1 MPRGGSDA
9 GALTATR
16 RVRCAWAC
24 LRALLGVMATLEE
37 VDDWRGASKSDCDC
51 DGMAAEEALVESDGC
66 DGMAVDL
73 VLLVMG
79 AAVVVTV

>member
-24 LRALLGVMATLEE
+24 LRALLGVMATLDE
-37 VDDWRGASKSDCDC
+37 VDDWRGASKSDCD
-51 DGMAAEEALVESDGC
+51 DMAAEEALVGSDGC

-73 VLLVMG
+73 MLLVMG
-79 AAVVVTV
+79 AALVVTV

>member
-1 MPRGGSDA
+1 
-9 GALTATR
+9 
-16 RVRCAWAC
+16 
-24 LRALLGVMATLEE
+24 MATLEE

>member
-1 MPRGGSDA
+1 M
-9 GALTATR
+9 
-16 RVRCAWAC
+16 
-24 LRALLGVMATLEE
+24 RALLGVMATLEE
-37 VDDWRGASKSDCDC
+37 VDDWRGASKSDCD
-51 DGMAAEEALVESDGC
+51 GMAAEEALVGSDGC